1 MFIHSTIEF
10 LWTRLCIYDNATKLR
25 LFVHITGGAP
35 ARGVP
40 RVLHGGRQVQHG
52 GHQHRQ
58 HRLPRRC
65 RGGCPLDE
73 LLLQYCC
80 STIVLLPP
88 TTTSIVEPVMY
99 YTDCIVL

>member
-1 MFIHSTIEF
+1 MVCCYLYVE
-10 LWTRLCIYDNATKLR
+10 Y
-25 LFVHITGGAP
+25 ITGGAS

-73 LLLQYCC
+73 LL
-80 STIVLLPP
+80 
-88 TTTSIVEPVMY
+88 
-99 YTDCIVL
+99 